1 MKRDRREDK
10 NENTNW
16 NIHMAQMEGGDKLN
30 ESERSKST
38 MGDRGRDLFKRRIYM
53 NVEIMWRAHSGQPGI
68 TSGTFEQCC
77 ITSGGG
83 F

>member
-10 NENTNW
+10 NGNNNW
-16 NIHMAQMEGGDKLN
+16 NIHMAQMEGGDKLSA
-30 ESERSKST
+30 SERSKS
-38 MGDRGRDLFKRRIYM
+38 GIEDRGRDLFKGRFYM
-53 NVEIMWRAHSGQPGI
+53 NVGIMWRAHSGQPGI

-77 ITSGGG
+77 ITRGGG